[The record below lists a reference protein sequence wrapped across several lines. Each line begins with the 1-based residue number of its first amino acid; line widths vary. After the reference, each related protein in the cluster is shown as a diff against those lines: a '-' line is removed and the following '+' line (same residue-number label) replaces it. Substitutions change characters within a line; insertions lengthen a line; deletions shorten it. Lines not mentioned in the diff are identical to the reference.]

1 MTCLNASLAAL
12 KRLWRSGAPACYP
25 SCPLTN
31 EGGYGSAKPTA
42 LPLTPDEMQRREA
55 LFYQRGLVL
64 HKGCREK
71 ARAFADRHL
80 AAIREVFSDA

>member
-1 MTCLNASLAAL
+1 MWASALNAAL

-25 SCPLTN
+25 SCRPTN

-64 HKGCREK
+64 NKGCREK
-71 ARAFADRHL
+71 ARAFANLHITL
-80 AAIREVFSDA
+80 AKGV

>member
-1 MTCLNASLAAL
+1 MWPNVLNAAL
-12 KRLWRSGAPACYP
+12 KRLWRSGDPACYP

-31 EGGYGSAKPTA
+31 EGDYGSAKRTVP
-42 LPLTPDEMQRREA
+42 PLTPGEMQRREA

-64 HKGCREK
+64 NRGNRTK
-71 ARAFADRHL
+71 ARMFADRHL